1 MTPPITTSAPKTTRD
16 SILDAAGVLLGRLGY
31 HRTTMDGLA
40 DEAGVARR
48 TLYLHFQSKD
58 EIFLERIDR
67 VVQRLL
73 VELNAKSCE
82 GGSCEE
88 RVRAMLVA
96 RVMHRFE
103 SVRGYYQSLDEIFQ
117 SLRKLYLERRD
128 SYFDSEAAVFARVLE
143 EGRSAGEFE
152 FEDVTEA
159 ARALVVATNGLL
171 PYSLSPKELGSRKD
185 VEREARAVADLIVRG
200 LGAARAR
207 PRKTTKEKK

>member
-1 MTPPITTSAPKTTRD
+1 MTPPVSASTPKTTRD

-40 DEAGVARR
+40 QEANVARR

-73 VELNAKSCE
+73 VDLRAIGDTNAPAP
-82 GGSCEE
+82 E
-88 RVRAMLVA
+88 RLRAMLVA

-117 SLRKLYLERRD
+117 SLRKLYLDRRET
-128 SYFDSEAAVFARVLE
+128 YFASEARELARVLE
-143 EGRSAGEFE
+143 QGRAAGDFE
-152 FEDVTEA
+152 FEDVETTA
-159 ARALVVATNGLL
+159 HALIVATNGLL

-185 VEREARAVADLIVRG
+185 VESGSAAVAELLVQG
-200 LGAARAR
+200 LRAR
-207 PRKTTKEKK
+207 RAQPKKGKTK